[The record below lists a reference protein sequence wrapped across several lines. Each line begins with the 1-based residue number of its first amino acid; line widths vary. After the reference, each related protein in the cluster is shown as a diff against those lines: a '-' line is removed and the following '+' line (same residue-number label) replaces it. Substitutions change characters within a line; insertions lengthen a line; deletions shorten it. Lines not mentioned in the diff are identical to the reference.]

1 MRQQHSQSSTGT
13 KFHSI
18 KRLIHETKRP
28 LAASLSAEETAESF
42 CIVGPAGA
50 GKSTLMRQ
58 ILAEFE
64 QQGKVCSWLN
74 FDERDNSPV
83 TFLSSLYAALDNLKA
98 GISNAFPTPAD
109 LTKEAGVEQALL
121 SIQPKLA
128 KLPQNRVLFLDDLHH
143 ISEPQLLKGLEQFL
157 DACVGSLR
165 IVIGSRAVPKTQM
178 ERREIDGQFR
188 VIEQSDLS
196 FSAQEAVDFFN
207 SFNDIDLNADEIQEI
222 REAMDGWAA
231 GLQFAAIFLR
241 KKPNQ
246 KSLLLSHMARGDAE
260 LSHYL
265 TSNAFDIQS
274 AEVQHCLLETSPLY
288 TFNPDLCQHV
298 LGDSSA
304 MTLIEKVRAL
314 NLFLIRLDVP
324 GEWF

>member
-109 LTKEAGVEQALL
+109 LTKEGGVEQALL

-178 ERREIDGQFR
+178 ERPSSL
-188 VIEQSDLS
+188 VLQS
-196 FSAQEAVDFFN
+196 QK
-207 SFNDIDLNADEIQEI
+207 
-222 REAMDGWAA
+222 
-231 GLQFAAIFLR
+231 LQGSR
-241 KKPNQ
+241 
-246 KSLLLSHMARGDAE
+246 LL
-260 LSHYL
+260 
-265 TSNAFDIQS
+265 
-274 AEVQHCLLETSPLY
+274 
-288 TFNPDLCQHV
+288 
-298 LGDSSA
+298 
-304 MTLIEKVRAL
+304 
-314 NLFLIRLDVP
+314 P
-324 GEWF
+324 GEN